1 MYEFDVV
8 VIGGGLAGLRAALEA
23 QKSGEVALLSKVHP
37 LRSHSGAAQGGIN
50 AALGENDSWEAH
62 AFDTVKGSDYL
73 ADQDAVE
80 ILCREASAAIAELDR
95 FGVLFSRRGDG
106 SIAQRPF
113 GGAGFPRTCYATD
126 RTGHHLLHSV
136 YQQCVRAGLKVF
148 EEWFALRL
156 VTVDGAVSGVIAYHV
171 PTGEVEAF
179 RAKAV
184 VVATGGYG
192 RIYSRSTNALINTG
206 DGVALA
212 LRAGAS
218 LADMEFVQFHP
229 TTLRGSNIL
238 ISEAARGEGGVLL
251 NDRGERF
258 MAKYAKDAM
267 ELAPRDIVARA
278 IETEIVNGRGIE
290 GDHVHLD
297 LTHLGADK
305 IKSRLPGIRQISIEF
320 AGVDP
325 MSEPVPVQPGQHYS
339 MGGISVGV
347 DCAASLPGLF
357 SAGEASCVSVH
368 GANRLGGNSLLETLV
383 FGKMA
388 GRNAAD
394 RRNAGASDGSELE
407 ISRREEEQ
415 RMSVIKSGHESRE
428 SVPELRR
435 ILKGIMWESFGI
447 FRKADSMEEGR
458 LRLRHL
464 QERFRNARVQTAS
477 SDFNQAVVRYLELAN
492 MLSVAETVAI
502 GSLARQESRGSHFR
516 LDFPAR
522 NDLDFLKHSVTQL
535 VDGAVRLS
543 LSPVRLGRF
552 PVAARSY

>member
-8 VIGGGLAGLRAALEA
+8 GIGGGLAGLRAALEA
-23 QKSGEVALLSKVHP
+23 QKSREVALLSKGHP

-80 ILCREASAAIAELDR
+80 ILCKEASAAIAELDR
-95 FGVLFSRRGDG
+95 FGVVFSRRGDG

-156 VTVDGAVSGVIAYHV
+156 ITADGAVSGVIAYHV

-179 RAKAV
+179 RSKAV

-218 LADMEFVQFHP
+218 LADMECVQFHP

-238 ISEAARGEGGVLL
+238 ISEGARGEGGVLL

-297 LTHLGADK
+297 LTPLGADK

-415 RMSVIKSGHESRE
+415 RMSVIKSGHESGE

-522 NDLDFLKHSVTQL
+522 NDLDFLKHTVTQL